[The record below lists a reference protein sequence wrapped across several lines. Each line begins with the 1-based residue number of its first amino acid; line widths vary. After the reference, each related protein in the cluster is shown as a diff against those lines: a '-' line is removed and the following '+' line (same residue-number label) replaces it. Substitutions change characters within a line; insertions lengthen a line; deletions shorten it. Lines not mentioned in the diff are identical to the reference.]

1 MHNQTTLPVVTVSE
15 FDSPQI
21 GACFFADVLY
31 RYVHLVIINETRIV
45 AGNVALESLYN

>member
-1 MHNQTTLPVVTVSE
+1 MHNKTTLPVVTVSE

-31 RYVHLVIINETRIV
+31 RYVHLVIIYETRIV
-45 AGNVALESLYN
+45 TDNKA